1 MLCNDKTLFSKKK
14 KKKKKKAIWCEVFQE
29 RSKME
34 QKGENGYRL
43 LN

>member
-14 KKKKKKAIWCEVFQE
+14 KKKKKTNWCEVFQK